1 MASKKVESKKD
12 KNKIDL
18 KVSQALLRI
27 AYSEGRGF
35 PKDELQKAL
44 KLAYKNTGD
53 FYANDQDDESDLNL
67 SIVKDIFKVCVSC
80 AENLL
85 PFIVFVNDV
94 LKVPPTK
101 TFLDIYRRVCIRD
114 SAKFKSQKH
123 SPEFQEYRDKI
134 ESGKDDAIEA
144 PVAQKIGAF
153 WGFIFQNI
161 LAYERYPKNVRIGTL
176 GVKTASRFEKKDIDI
191 NKEKIDIDKEEF
203 DKEEY
208 EKKKKTVADGIVSL
222 MKIRKDLTSNWD
234 MMEGEETK

>member
-1 MASKKVESKKD
+1 MASKSEE
-12 KNKIDL
+12 NKELL
-18 KVSQALLRI
+18 KVLQASLRI
-27 AYSEGRGF
+27 AYREGRGF
-35 PKDELQKAL
+35 PKKELQDAL

-53 FYANDQDDESDLNL
+53 FYANAQDDESDLNV

-85 PFIVFVNDV
+85 PVIVFVNDV

-191 NKEKIDIDKEEF
+191 NKENIDK
-203 DKEEY
+203 KYY
-208 EKKKKTVADGIVSL
+208 EKNKEDYEKNKKIIRDGIVSL
-222 MKIRKDLTSNWD
+222 MEIRKTLTSKWD